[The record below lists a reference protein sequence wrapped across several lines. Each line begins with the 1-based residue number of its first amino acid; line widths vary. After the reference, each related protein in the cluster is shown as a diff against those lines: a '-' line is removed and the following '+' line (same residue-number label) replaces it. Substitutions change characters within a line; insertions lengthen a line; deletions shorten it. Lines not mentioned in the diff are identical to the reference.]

1 MSDHITYG
9 RAREI
14 ERVIK
19 GSGVFI
25 GTDEWLE
32 TEAITSEEFDAYFAY
47 AAERASQLDWLDQHR
62 DGQTEIVSTKASL
75 EQISIKAA
83 KTVMSV
89 GERWQLQ
96 SLAASLGMTAPKCR
110 EFLEFLAESGCIDG
124 EVLKTRG
131 EVFDNAVW
139 EQVQAYQTR
148 CRANRANGKK
158 GGFHT

>member
-1 MSDHITYG
+1 LERKMSDHITYG

-83 KTVMSV
+83 KTVMQFELSGSHAKDIPV
-89 GERWQLQ
+89 LSTLTGQR
-96 SLAASLGMTAPKCR
+96 LAVELYPEQMP
-110 EFLEFLAESGCIDG
+110 LPLAMDEAEDVDEAQTS
-124 EVLKTRG
+124 
-131 EVFDNAVW
+131 FDEE
-139 EQVQAYQTR
+139 EQI
-148 CRANRANGKK
+148 
-158 GGFHT
+158 